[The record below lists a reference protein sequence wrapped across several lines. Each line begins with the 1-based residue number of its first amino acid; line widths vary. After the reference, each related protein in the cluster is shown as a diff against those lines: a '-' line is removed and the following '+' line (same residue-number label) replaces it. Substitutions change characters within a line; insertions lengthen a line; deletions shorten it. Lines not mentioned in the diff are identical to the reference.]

1 MKKTIYLG
9 ICVSIIALL
18 VVPTIPAQEYTQ
30 VKQAYERVVEDYIN
44 SLEKALTNEGL
55 SPQERLQQILDSSVS
70 LKEFIDSQDE
80 EIKPEIIGF
89 ILKTIISLLFSLIG
103 TIFGILFGP
112 ILAFVVLLLTSPA
125 IFLAKIIAFL
135 FGKEI
140 SFVE

>member
-1 MKKTIYLG
+1 MKKTIFLG
-9 ICVSIIALL
+9 ICISIIAVLL
-18 VVPTIPAQEYTQ
+18 VPTIPAQEYTQ
-30 VKQAYERVVEDYIN
+30 VENAYEREVIDYIN
-44 SLEKALTNEGL
+44 SLEKALTIEGL
-55 SPQERLQQILDSSVS
+55 SPQERSQQILDSSVS

-112 ILAFVVLLLTSPA
+112 ILAFAVLLLTSPA

-140 SFVE
+140 SVVE